1 MIQID
6 LYKKALSEK
15 SEELVLAAIA
25 AVNSVEMSGVGNGEA
40 SANYD
45 ELANNRGCL
54 VFCFWFGSNYK
65 KSAQTINVQKKTV
78 DADFANKL
86 YKEVER
92 VHRKNSEVWSEF
104 IEQQRQKI
112 NADIRS
118 AGFEEAKQTELLDS
132 QMSNSVLRFKV
143 MEELTA
149 LNVLSRNGDKS
160 AFENYK
166 KEFEKR
172 YQTAVNAA
180 KENQFEIYDKLQ

>member
-15 SEELVLAAIA
+15 SEELVAAAIA

-54 VFCFWFGSNYK
+54 GFLFVSNYK

-143 MEELTA
+143 MDELTA
-149 LNVLSRNGDKS
+149 LNALSRNGDKS

-180 KENQFEIYDKLQ
+180 KEKQFEIYDKLQ

>member
-15 SEELVLAAIA
+15 SEELVAAAIA
-25 AVNSVEMSGVGNGEA
+25 AVNSVEMSGDGNGEA

-54 VFCFWFGSNYK
+54 GFLFGSNDK

-143 MEELTA
+143 MDELTA
-149 LNVLSRNGDKS
+149 LNALSRNGDKS

-172 YQTAVNAA
+172 YQIAVNAA
-180 KENQFEIYDKLQ
+180 KEKQFEIYEKLQ